1 VSDDSNE
8 NSTETANAQSVENP
22 KSQDQKWPDGEG
34 PLRLVEN
41 DNEAEID
48 PTLKG
53 ALIVDVVG
61 FEGPLDLLLDLAR
74 RQKVDLAKIS
84 VLALANQYLDFINKS
99 QRMRIEVAA
108 DYLVMAA
115 WLAYLKS
122 RLLVPKQDDDDD
134 EIPAEELAAMLAF
147 RLKRL
152 QAMRDAAAQLMAR
165 NRLGVDVFNRGS
177 PEPLIVETKTIYAD
191 NLVDLIKAYA
201 TRREQNMVHN
211 DYHIKKLPVWSI
223 QEARQTLEDLV
234 GKMDNWGRLDQWLI
248 EYLYDPEMRRSVVA
262 SSFAASLEM
271 AREGKIEIRQ
281 EDAFKPIYW
290 RRSPPDPI
298 ANDNN
303 SVPA

>member
-1 VSDDSNE
+1 VSDENNE
-8 NSTETANAQSVENP
+8 NSTEQANAEAVEN
-22 KSQDQKWPDGEG
+22 DQNQENKWPDGDG
-34 PLRLVEN
+34 PLRLVETK
-41 DNEAEID
+41 EQTD

-53 ALIVDVVG
+53 ALIVDVAG

-84 VLALANQYLDFINKS
+84 VLALANQYLDFINQSK
-99 QRMRIEVAA
+99 RMRIEVAA

-122 RLLVPKQDDDDD
+122 RLLVPKDDDEED

-165 NRLGVDVFNRGS
+165 NRLGVDVFNRGA
-177 PEPLIVETKTIYAD
+177 PEPLVVETKTIFAD

-223 QEARQTLEDLV
+223 QEARQTLESLV
-234 GKMDNWGRLDQWLI
+234 GKMDTWGRLDQWLI
-248 EYLYDPEMRRSVVA
+248 EYLYDPEIRRSVVA

-281 EDAFKPIYW
+281 EKAFKPIYW
-290 RRSPPDPI
+290 RRSSSDHSV
-298 ANDNN
+298 NDN
-303 SVPA
+303 SKVPA

>member
-1 VSDDSNE
+1 MSDENNE
-8 NSTETANAQSVENP
+8 NSTEEANAQSVEAS
-22 KSQDQKWPDGEG
+22 KSQDQNWPDGEG

-41 DNEAEID
+41 EADID

-290 RRSPPDPI
+290 RRSPPDTI
-298 ANDNN
+298 INDNN

>member
-1 VSDDSNE
+1 MSDETND
-8 NSTETANAQSVENP
+8 NSTKQANAKTIETSENQSQE
-22 KSQDQKWPDGEG
+22 WPDGEG

-41 DNEAEID
+41 EQDID

-53 ALIVDVVG
+53 ALIVDVAG

-84 VLALANQYLDFINKS
+84 VLALANQYLEFINQS

-122 RLLVPKQDDDDD
+122 RLLVPKEEDEED

-165 NRLGVDVFNRGS
+165 NRLGVDVFCRGA
-177 PEPLIVETKTIYAD
+177 PEPLVVETKTIYAD

-201 TRREQNMVHN
+201 TRREQNIAHN

-234 GKMDNWGRLDQWLI
+234 GKMNDWGRLDQWLI
-248 EYLYDPEMRRSVVA
+248 EYLYDPEIRRSVVA

-281 EDAFKPIYW
+281 EKAFKPIYW
-290 RRSPPDPI
+290 RRTLPDSTI
-298 ANDNN
+298 NDINKV
-303 SVPA
+303 SA

>member
-1 VSDDSNE
+1 MSDDSNE

>member
-1 VSDDSNE
+1 MSDE
-8 NSTETANAQSVENP
+8 NNDTSTDPVNADTVESP
-22 KSQDQKWPDGEG
+22 QGQKEKWPDGEG
-34 PLRLVEN
+34 PLRLVE
-41 DNEAEID
+41 NEAEID

-53 ALIVDVVG
+53 ALIVDVAG

-84 VLALANQYLDFINKS
+84 VLALANQYLEFINQSK
-99 QRMRIEVAA
+99 RMRIEVAA

-122 RLLVPKQDDDDD
+122 RLLVPKEEDEED

-165 NRLGVDVFNRGS
+165 NRLGVDVFNRGA
-177 PEPLIVETKTIYAD
+177 PEPLVVETKTIYAD

-234 GKMDNWGRLDQWLI
+234 GKMDDWGRLDQWLI
-248 EYLYDPEMRRSVVA
+248 EYLYDPEIRRSVVA

-281 EDAFKPIYW
+281 EKAFKPIYW
-290 RRSPPDPI
+290 RRTSDEPSI
-298 ANDNN
+298 NDNN
-303 SVPA
+303 KVPA